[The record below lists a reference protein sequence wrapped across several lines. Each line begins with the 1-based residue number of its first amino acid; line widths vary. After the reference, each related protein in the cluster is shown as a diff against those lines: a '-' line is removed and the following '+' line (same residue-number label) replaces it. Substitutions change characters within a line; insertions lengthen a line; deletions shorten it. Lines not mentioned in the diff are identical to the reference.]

1 VYFLNEFSGDRTM
14 HVSKFIVIAR
24 PRHEVYA
31 FWRDF
36 ENLPR
41 FMHQLE
47 SVTNI
52 DGTRM
57 THWVAKPAA
66 GQRVEWDAELVE
78 DRPNERLA
86 WRTAGADDDVRHA
99 GAVTFLPHGSRVTE
113 VEVAVTYNAPG
124 GIASEIIARLFG
136 HEPGH
141 QIEEDLERFKRVLE
155 SSDVERPRVLVDD
168 ADKPVKPKLGEP
180 FGVSKESVERSK
192 P

>member
-1 VYFLNEFSGDRTM
+1 M
-14 HVSKFIVIAR
+14 HVSKYVVVAR

-31 FWRDF
+31 FWRAF

-52 DGTRM
+52 DGSRM
-57 THWVAKPAA
+57 AHWVAKPAG
-66 GQRVEWDAELVE
+66 GQAVEWDAELVE

-86 WRTAGADDDVRHA
+86 WRTVGASDDIRHA
-99 GAVTFLPHGSRVTE
+99 SAVTFLPHGSQATE

-124 GIASEIIARLFG
+124 GIVSKAIARLFG

-141 QIEEDLERFKRVLE
+141 QIQEDLERFKRVLE
-155 SSDVERPRVLVDD
+155 SREVERRRVLVDD
-168 ADKPVKPKLGEP
+168 ADMPAKQKTVGS
-180 FGVSKESVERSK
+180 FGRDQN
-192 P
+192 PDPGY